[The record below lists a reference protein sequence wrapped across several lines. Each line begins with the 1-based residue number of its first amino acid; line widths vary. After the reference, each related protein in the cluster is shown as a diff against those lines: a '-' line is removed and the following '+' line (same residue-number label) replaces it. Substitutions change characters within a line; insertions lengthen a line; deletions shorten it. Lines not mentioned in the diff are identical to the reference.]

1 MPRKN
6 STDKPPV
13 LSETQI
19 VKAHSY
25 TRKIKKFSFHKSEE
39 IEIISKLTLVP
50 YWNSK
55 HELSTSYGKNHAQVL
70 HIQLAPRKKYID
82 FLKSLHHRKIF
93 KRQKKKT
100 LQFTQQKTNTAQ
112 NNTGYFLPGTYLYLW
127 EYSFIKQNALIF
139 LSFQNWSLHLTMVTI
154 SPTSDKKE
162 EERSISPK

>member
-93 KRQKKKT
+93 KRQKKNFAIYATKNKHCSKQHRV
-100 LQFTQQKTNTAQ
+100 LSSR
-112 NNTGYFLPGTYLYLW
+112 YL
-127 EYSFIKQNALIF
+127 SVPMRIF
-139 LSFQNWSLHLTMVTI
+139 LY
-154 SPTSDKKE
+154 
-162 EERSISPK
+162 